1 MGLQRRLARA
11 VLTLFLCLFSIPP
24 FAAAAAEPRADP
36 RAEPRFQVRIS
47 ATFETGDFGTGTT
60 TNTLFVPFTLRY
72 LGDRFDLRVTVP
84 FIAQESS
91 AAVTVI
97 DGRPEP
103 VEKKGEPEEAIR
115 RTAAGLGDVVVKGRY
130 YLTNDSGI
138 VPAISPFARVKF
150 PTADEDEGL
159 GTGELD
165 YGFGVELDK
174 KVGRAGLFADVGY
187 TVRGDPPGLDLRNQV
202 SYGGGLSYDFTRA
215 TTGSVAL
222 EGRTAAV
229 SGRDDPLDL
238 FFDLAYR
245 LTRVTTLTGG
255 VSFGLSNGSPDFGVT
270 IGTSH
275 KF

>member
-1 MGLQRRLARA
+1 MRLTRV
-11 VLTLFLCLFSIPP
+11 VLALLLCLLSALPSV
-24 FAAAAAEPRADP
+24 AAAAEPR
-36 RAEPRFQVRIS
+36 FQARVS

-84 FIAQESS
+84 FIAQETS
-91 AAVTVI
+91 AAVTLIEGIPTQVI
-97 DGRPEP
+97 PEDEDVDGRPA
-103 VEKKGEPEEAIR
+103 EAVK

-130 YLTNDSGI
+130 YLTNDSGV
-138 VPAISPFARVKF
+138 VPAISPFGRVKF
-150 PTADEDEGL
+150 PTADEDKGL

-174 KVGRAGLFADVGY
+174 KVGLVGLFADVGY
-187 TVRGDPPGLDLRNQV
+187 TVRGDPPGIDLRNQV

-215 TTGSVAL
+215 VTGSVAL

-229 SGRDDPLDL
+229 SGQDDPLDVFL
-238 FFDLAYR
+238 DLAYR
-245 LTRVTTLTGG
+245 LTRATTLTGG
-255 VSFGLSNGSPDFGVT
+255 VSFGLTDGSPDFGVT
-270 IGTSH
+270 IGTSY